1 MGNTSNILDEE
12 LKKLNDLE
20 KLFYKPPKS
29 FNRHNQI
36 IALKELY
43 KDELLSDLIYKDELL
58 SDLIYKA
65 NPMLA
70 KVDKNLKK

>member
-43 KDELLSDLIYKDELL
+43 KDELLSDLIYK
-58 SDLIYKA
+58 A